1 MSLPEYKPD
10 RPAVRYDLQVTD
22 METRRYWLWA
32 VFSLTTL
39 ISCGRGGDEALQPA
53 DDAIRFDDRIGD
65 SAVPWTKGVQTDDGN
80 FADFG
85 VFAYYSPQG
94 SYDAAASKPD
104 YMYNVRVTRP
114 AGGDWTYSPTKY
126 WPQGKVSF
134 FAYAPYDTDAAVSVS
149 CGTALRASPMPFPT
163 PWRITATCC

>member
-80 FADFG
+80 FADL
-85 VFAYYSPQG
+85 S
-94 SYDAAASKPD
+94 
-104 YMYNVRVTRP
+104 
-114 AGGDWTYSPTKY
+114 
-126 WPQGKVSF
+126 
-134 FAYAPYDTDAAVSVS
+134 
-149 CGTALRASPMPFPT
+149 L
-163 PWRITATCC
+163 IHI

>member
-114 AGGDWTYSPTKY
+114 AGGDWT
-126 WPQGKVSF
+126 
-134 FAYAPYDTDAAVSVS
+134 
-149 CGTALRASPMPFPT
+149 
-163 PWRITATCC
+163 

>member
-65 SAVPWTKGVQTDDGN
+65 VVVDARREERRGCKECCFQVSGHNLFLFLVPQVYRHAEVD
-80 FADFG
+80 
-85 VFAYYSPQG
+85 
-94 SYDAAASKPD
+94 
-104 YMYNVRVTRP
+104 
-114 AGGDWTYSPTKY
+114 GGDVEPETHVRSL
-126 WPQGKVSF
+126 
-134 FAYAPYDTDAAVSVS
+134 A
-149 CGTALRASPMPFPT
+149 
-163 PWRITATCC
+163 

>member
-65 SAVPWTKGVQTDDGN
+65 VVVDARREERRGCKECCFQVSGHNLFLFLVPQVYRH
-80 FADFG
+80 AE
-85 VFAYYSPQG
+85 V
-94 SYDAAASKPD
+94 AATLSLKR
-104 YMYNVRVTRP
+104 M
-114 AGGDWTYSPTKY
+114 
-126 WPQGKVSF
+126 F
-134 FAYAPYDTDAAVSVS
+134 E
-149 CGTALRASPMPFPT
+149 ALRVPILLPASSFCVTEVYWMPPSPNDSVAQT
-163 PWRITATCC
+163 LGKI